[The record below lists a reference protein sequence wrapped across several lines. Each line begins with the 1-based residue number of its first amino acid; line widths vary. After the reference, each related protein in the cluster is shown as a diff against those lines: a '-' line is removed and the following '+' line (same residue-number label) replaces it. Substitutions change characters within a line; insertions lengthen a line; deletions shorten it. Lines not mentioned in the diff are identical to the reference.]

1 MNLIIQIQGRKA
13 IPVRAIPLLTNWR
26 FFTPDVVA
34 QVLAGDK
41 ELDGFVVG
49 TLQAFHFQD
58 GVVTVFPKIWWER
71 WAARELR
78 ACSETIK
85 STQPSPERGYQ
96 QWRDESL
103 PMLPAGAF
111 VWKDEF
117 ERLHAQNW
125 DRRFRVFGCVSS
137 GDSEDEQ
144 DSPISRNLAAFV
156 DEGLTSLE
164 EWRELD
170 FSPYVRQALW
180 SVVMEG
186 VPPQQVAPSLATT
199 ATASAEMTDPAKV
212 ERKAKLD
219 EMLRKIK
226 TASIAEVESD
236 AEVEELLSQRE
247 DAKAMLARRK
257 EVLTNASALGNIKNL
272 EDAEVAVSASQ
283 QTLDTIEERIRV
295 MRGDYTESY
304 QAPQTTT
311 PSPAPVATPDIAP
324 AQCNS
329 TKTPRSDSIYP
340 VIKLAKT
347 KCVDPNET
355 SEVWAQMQ
363 VLAQDEHPPFLAS
376 MEKGL
381 KYHKNGKDAYFT
393 RDALDKRLHRKKRK
407 TSAKHRETPLTAAGR
422 HENINF

>member
-1 MNLIIQIQGRKA
+1 MKLIIQIQGREA
-13 IPVRAIPLLTNWR
+13 VPVRAIPLLTNWK
-26 FFTPDVVA
+26 FFTPDLVA

-41 ELDGFVVG
+41 ALDGFVVG

-58 GVVTVFPKIWWER
+58 GAVTAFPKIWWKS

-85 STQPSPERGYQ
+85 SNQPSHEPGYQ

-144 DSPISRNLAAFV
+144 NSPISRNLVTFV
-156 DEGLTSLE
+156 EEGLTSLE

-170 FSPYVRQALW
+170 FSPYVRPALW

-186 VPPQQVAPSLATT
+186 VPQQQVAPSLATT
-199 ATASAEMTDPAKV
+199 TTASAEMSDPAKV

-226 TASIAEVESD
+226 TPSIADVESD
-236 AEVEELLSQRE
+236 AEVEALLSQRE
-247 DAKAMLARRK
+247 DAKTVLDRRK
-257 EVLTNASALGNIKNL
+257 EVLRNASALGNIKNL
-272 EDAEVAVSASQ
+272 EDAEMAVSTSQ
-283 QTLDTIEERIRV
+283 QALDTIEERIRV

-311 PSPAPVATPDIAP
+311 PSPASVELVLPDGPSDGMCDVDTAPAMPLQRTAAQDAAILGEIEKQGYDPLALPKNPPGKPGVKAAIRTALSKNSLFTGGTVFNKAWERLTARADIAI
-324 AQCNS
+324 Q
-329 TKTPRSDSIYP
+329 
-340 VIKLAKT
+340 
-347 KCVDPNET
+347 
-355 SEVWAQMQ
+355 
-363 VLAQDEHPPFLAS
+363 
-376 MEKGL
+376 G
-381 KYHKNGKDAYFT
+381 
-393 RDALDKRLHRKKRK
+393 
-407 TSAKHRETPLTAAGR
+407 
-422 HENINF
+422 

>member
-1 MNLIIQIQGRKA
+1 MNLIIQIQGREA

-58 GVVTVFPKIWWER
+58 GAVTAFPKTWWES

-85 STQPSPERGYQ
+85 SNQPSPEPGYQ

-103 PMLPAGAF
+103 PLLPAGAF

-117 ERLHAQNW
+117 VRLHAQNR
-125 DRRFRVFGCVSS
+125 DRRIRLFGRVNSC
-137 GDSEDEQ
+137 DSEDEQ
-144 DSPISRNLAAFV
+144 NSPISRKLAAFV

-170 FSPYVRQALW
+170 FSPYVRPALW

-186 VPPQQVAPSLATT
+186 VPPQQAAPSLA
-199 ATASAEMTDPAKV
+199 AAAAASAEMSDPAKV

-219 EMLRKIK
+219 EALRKIK
-226 TASIAEVESD
+226 TASVAYAESD
-236 AEVEELLSQRE
+236 AEVEELLSHRE
-247 DAKAMLARRK
+247 DAKARLARRE
-257 EVLTNASALGNIKNL
+257 EVLSNASALGDIKNL
-272 EDAEVAVSASQ
+272 EDAEMAVSASKQ
-283 QTLDTIEERIRV
+283 AVKMIEERIRV

-311 PSPAPVATPDIAP
+311 PSPAPVESDDTGPPPLTTGDIAFCFAGLRWP
-324 AQCNS
+324 TEKAWKKPLGDKPKWLATCVVTEGVRGVSERRWSPVCIGAALVRGGHAKVNS
-329 TKTPRSDSIYP
+329 VRAKFQTMPLLTPWLEEWKIYE
-340 VIKLAKT
+340 A
-347 KCVDPNET
+347 D
-355 SEVWAQMQ
+355 
-363 VLAQDEHPPFLAS
+363 
-376 MEKGL
+376 
-381 KYHKNGKDAYFT
+381 
-393 RDALDKRLHRKKRK
+393 
-407 TSAKHRETPLTAAGR
+407 
-422 HENINF
+422 NFYSH

>member
-1 MNLIIQIQGRKA
+1 MKLIIQIQGREA

-41 ELDGFVVG
+41 ALDGFVVG

-58 GVVTVFPKIWWER
+58 GAATVFPRDWWER

-78 ACSETIK
+78 ACSDTIK
-85 STQPSPERGYQ
+85 SNQPSHEPGYQ

-125 DRRFRVFGCVSS
+125 DRKIRLFGCVSS
-137 GDSEDEQ
+137 GNSEDEQ
-144 DSPISRNLAAFV
+144 NSPISRNLAAFV

-170 FSPYVRQALW
+170 FSPYVRPALW

-186 VPPQQVAPSLATT
+186 VPPQQAAPSLAAA
-199 ATASAEMTDPAKV
+199 ATASAEMSDPAKV

-226 TASIAEVESD
+226 TPSIADVEFD

-247 DAKAMLARRK
+247 DAKAMLARRE
-257 EVLTNASALGNIKNL
+257 EVLSNPSALGNIKNL
-272 EDAEVAVSASQ
+272 EDAEMAVSTSKQAVK
-283 QTLDTIEERIRV
+283 TIEERIRV
-295 MRGDYTESY
+295 MRGDYTGSY
-304 QAPQTTT
+304 QAPQPQVMT
-311 PSPAPVATPDIAP
+311 PSPAPVVAVGALGGLEPNSNLPWWRVAYDIHDM
-324 AQCNS
+324 AQNIGAARHS
-329 TKTPRSDSIYP
+329 KSERTSNTEIAKEIENRINDIERSKARDRRSPTWDTIRG
-340 VIKLAKT
+340 VLT
-347 KCVDPNET
+347 G
-355 SEVWAQMQ
+355 WAWRP
-363 VLAQDEHPPFLAS
+363 E
-376 MEKGL
+376 
-381 KYHKNGKDAYFT
+381 
-393 RDALDKRLHRKKRK
+393 
-407 TSAKHRETPLTAAGR
+407 
-422 HENINF
+422 